1 MTRKIL
7 KTNVRP
13 MAWKFLL
20 WAVVVFLIVDA
31 LSKFAIVNYTGLLN
45 PYFLPTVLGFFI
57 LLDVGIWQKKGKGL
71 DVADW
76 FSVLIAGI
84 VLLGVVV
91 QLVGIN
97 IPAFTTVQGIADLFL
112 GIFVIVNIFKK

>member
-1 MTRKIL
+1 MKKPKL

-20 WAVVVFLIVDA
+20 WAVVVFLLVDA
-31 LSKFAIVNYTGLLN
+31 LSKFAIVNYTSRLN
-45 PYFLPTVLGFFI
+45 PYFLPTVLGLFI
-57 LLDVGIWQKKGKGL
+57 LLDVGVWQKKGKGL

-76 FSVLIAGI
+76 FSVVIAGI

-91 QLVGIN
+91 QLIGFNV
-97 IPAFTTVQGIADLFL
+97 PALVTVQGIADLFL
-112 GIFVIVNIFKK
+112 GVFVVVNIFKK